1 MNRRL
6 WLALTFAGAAAL
18 AYLLVFRPSDEERV
32 RRQVTALSDAV
43 AIDAAERDPRARPL
57 RIQQAFRRVFTR
69 SVQVDI
75 ADLVEDMHGRDE
87 LAGMAISAAETYGSV
102 TLDFTDVR
110 VEIDRPSQLGR
121 VYARATLQGTDH
133 DGHPD
138 REARDVTMLFTEGE
152 GEWRI
157 ASIAT
162 H

>member
-18 AYLLVFRPSDEERV
+18 AYLLVFRPSDEDRV
-32 RRQVTALSDAV
+32 RRQVTALQSAV
-43 AIDAAERDPRARPL
+43 GIDAAERDPRARPL
-57 RIQQAFRRVFTR
+57 RIQQTFRQVFTR

-87 LAGMAISAAETYGSV
+87 LAGMAVSAAETFRSF
-102 TLDFTDVR
+102 TLEFTNVR
-110 VEIDRPSQLGR
+110 VEIDGPSQLGR
-121 VYARATLQGTDH
+121 VSARATLDGTDH
-133 DGHPD
+133 DGQPQ
-138 REARDVTMLFTEGE
+138 REARDVTMLFTEQD

-157 ASIAT
+157 DSIVT

>member
-1 MNRRL
+1 MNRRF

-32 RRQVTALSDAV
+32 RRQITALSGAV
-43 AIDAAERDPRARPL
+43 GIDAAERDPRARPL

-75 ADLVEDMHGRDE
+75 ADLIEDIHGRDE
-87 LAGMAISAAETYGSV
+87 LAGMTVSAAETFRSV
-102 TLDFTDVR
+102 TLDFTQVR
-110 VEIDRPSQLGR
+110 VEVDGSERL
-121 VYARATLQGTDH
+121 ARASAVAALQGTDH
-133 DGHPD
+133 DGQPQ
-138 REARDVTMLFTEGE
+138 REVRNVTMLFTEVE

-162 H
+162 R